1 MQSKYKIRL
10 LRANLFAAACVLA
23 FWALTAPPAAS
34 LALWLSVGWL
44 FVTALLLDFSHR
56 RSKGLPWQLLAGML
70 LLGLIATAP
79 ERHSI
84 LIWAWAAMFML
95 PQNRWIAVF
104 NVTTAFL
111 SWLLISSFLSLAE
124 SLLLLAALTIL
135 GILSITR
142 ACQLIDI
149 NGSIRQRL
157 RLIPGLNLWA
167 GEQLLKDLSREQTRS
182 EREAIYAEVFLIQV
196 KRHQLWSAAQK
207 LCSLT
212 YSFENVYRLDS
223 HTLATLT
230 LSHSP
235 KEASQRRKLLCAALP
250 EKQRYQHMPLMDME
264 LSTITLE
271 TLTSLLPQQ
280 LGEAND

>member
-10 LRANLFAAACVLA
+10 LRANLFAAAFVLA
-23 FWALTAPPAAS
+23 LWTLAAPSAAS

-44 FVTALLLDFSHR
+44 FITAMLLDFSHR
-56 RSKGLPWQLLAGML
+56 HSRGLPWQMLAGTL
-70 LLGLIATAP
+70 LLGLIAAAP
-79 ERHSI
+79 ERHS
-84 LIWAWAAMFML
+84 LLVWAWAAMFML
-95 PQNRWIAVF
+95 PQRRWIAVF
-104 NVTTAFL
+104 NAIAALL
-111 SWLLISSFLSLAE
+111 SWLLVASLLSRAE
-124 SLLLLAALTIL
+124 GFLLLAALTTL
-135 GILSITR
+135 GILSAAR
-142 ACQLIDI
+142 ACQLIDL

-182 EREAIYAEVFLIQV
+182 EREAVYAEVCLIQV

-212 YSFENVYRLDS
+212 YSFENVYRLNS

-235 KEASQRRKLLCAALP
+235 KEATQRRQLLYAALP
-250 EKQRYQHMPLMDME
+250 EKQRCQHIPLMDME
-264 LSTITLE
+264 LSTVTLDA
-271 TLTSLLPQQ
+271 LTHFLPQQ
-280 LGEAND
+280 SGERE